1 MFDRIMLNLG
11 KDIIQK
17 YIDENNIVTEPEP
30 KEKTEKRVIDK
41 TSRRYQM
48 LVNLFGS
55 NEEMIERLYFNGGA
69 E

>member
-1 MFDRIMLNLG
+1 MLNLG

>member
-11 KDIIQK
+11 KNIIQK
-17 YIDENNIVTEPEP
+17 YIDENNIVTET

>member
-17 YIDENNIVTEPEP
+17 YIDENNIVTET

-48 LVNLFGS
+48 LVNLFG
-55 NEEMIERLYFNGGA
+55 NNKEMIERLYFNGGA